1 MIITRTPFRVSFFG
15 GGTDYPG
22 WFRVHGGAVLATTID
37 KYCYLSCRYLPPFF
51 EHRIRVV
58 YSKIENCHS
67 IEEVS
72 HPAVREVLRHVGL
85 DRGVEI
91 HHDGDLPARSGMGSS
106 SAFTVGLLQALY
118 ALKGQMIDKHR
129 LALEGIFIEQ
139 DRLKEAVGSQDQVSA
154 AYGGFNHIVFEPN
167 GEISVRPMTIAADR
181 LRLLNDHLMLFY
193 TGITRTASTVAETFV
208 QEMDRNTDHLRVL
221 HRQVET
227 GIDILNGDG
236 DIRAFGEL
244 LHDAWQSKRSLSAD
258 VSNSQV
264 ESLYEEACLHGAIGG
279 KLIGAGGGG
288 FMLLFV
294 PPPARRSVRETFYRL
309 IHVPFQFSTG
319 GSQVIFFEPDRDY
332 TAEEQIRQ
340 RHTLTP
346 FRELAAQTE
355 HALEGA
361 APGTLPPAGFSPT
374 VRGSDEAE

>member
-1 MIITRTPFRVSFFG
+1 VIITRTPFRVSFFG

-67 IEEVS
+67 IEEVG

-118 ALKGQMIDKHR
+118 ALKGQMIDKRR

-154 AYGGFNHIVFEPN
+154 AYGGFNHIVFDPN

-193 TGITRTASTVAETFV
+193 TGIERTASTVAETFV

-227 GIDILNGDG
+227 GIDILNDGG

-244 LHDAWQSKRSLSAD
+244 LHDAWQSKRSLSAE

-264 ESLYEEACLHGAIGG
+264 ESLYEEARAHGAIGG

-294 PPPARRSVRETFYRL
+294 PPAARRSVRETFYRL

-340 RHTLTP
+340 RYTLTT
-346 FRELAAQTE
+346 FRELTAQTE

-361 APGTLPPAGFSPT
+361 APSTLPPTGFSPT